1 MCSKHWESVTKIGS
15 PCFQRAYILP
25 FTISKF
31 INEYVIGQVMMRTVW
46 RIKQGNGHRGDEGHF
61 FQLFSTLFSGKQHCS
76 RNLEEVRDCIT
87 QKSKARVS
95 WARGMAGTEVSTGVA
110 GRLIAAANTSRTQR
124 PKNQRSQ
131 HSHCGDDQSIL
142 RSDGAEGQTGKAEE

>member
-61 FQLFSTLFSGKQHCS
+61 FH
-76 RNLEEVRDCIT
+76 LEEMRDCIT

-131 HSHCGDDQSIL
+131 HSHCRDDQSIL